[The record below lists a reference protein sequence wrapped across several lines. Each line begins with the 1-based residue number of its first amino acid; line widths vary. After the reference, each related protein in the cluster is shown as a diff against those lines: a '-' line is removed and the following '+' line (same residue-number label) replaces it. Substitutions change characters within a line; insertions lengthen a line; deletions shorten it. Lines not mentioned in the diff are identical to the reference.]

1 MDLIISLLT
10 TFTALV
16 FAAIVLSQYRARRR
30 PYQLVWSAGLSVYAL
45 AALAQAAAEVAG
57 WSPPLYKAWYVLGG
71 LYAASWLGM
80 GTVYLLA
87 PRRAAHAVLVALAA
101 LSVLGLLLVLA
112 ADVPAA
118 ALPRSGHPHVRVMP
132 PAVRITAVVLNT
144 FGTAALV
151 GGAAW
156 SAWSF
161 WRRGAP
167 PQRVISTALIAAGA
181 LLPAAAG
188 TLLAFG
194 LPDLFYFLT
203 FAGIVVIFAGFLAN
217 AEIVAV
223 RLILRPAH

>member
-10 TFTALV
+10 VVTALV
-16 FAAIVLSQYRARRR
+16 FAAVVLGQYLARRR
-30 PYQLVWSAGLSVYAL
+30 PYQLVWSAGLFVYAL
-45 AALAQAAAEVAG
+45 AALAQAAAEVIG

-87 PRRAAHAVLVALAA
+87 PRRAAHAVLAALAIV
-101 LSVLGLLLVLA
+101 SVLGLLPALA
-112 ADVPAA
+112 ADVPAI

-132 PAVRITAVVLNT
+132 PPVRITAIVLNT
-144 FGTAALV
+144 FGTVALV

-161 WRRGAP
+161 WRRGTP
-167 PQRVISTALIAAGA
+167 PQRVVSTVLIAVGG
-181 LLPAAAG
+181 LLPATAG

-217 AEIVAV
+217 TEIVAV
-223 RLILRPAH
+223 RLIPRPAH

>member
-10 TFTALV
+10 AVTALV
-16 FAAIVLSQYRARRR
+16 FAAIVFSQYLARRR
-30 PYQLVWSAGLSVYAL
+30 PYQLVWSAGLLVYAL
-45 AALAQAAAEVAG
+45 AAVAQAAAEAAG
-57 WSPPLYKAWYVLGG
+57 WSPPLYKAWYILGG

-87 PRRAAHAVLVALAA
+87 PRRAAHVVLAA
-101 LSVLGLLLVLA
+101 LVAVSILGLLLVLA
-112 ADVPAA
+112 ADVPAHM
-118 ALPRSGHPHVRVMP
+118 LPRSGHPHVRVMP
-132 PAVRITAVVLNT
+132 PPVRLTAILLNI
-144 FGTAALV
+144 FGTVALV

-161 WRRGAP
+161 WRRSAP
-167 PQRVISTALIAAGA
+167 PQRVLSTALIAAGG
-181 LLPAAAG
+181 LLPATAG

-217 AEIVAV
+217 SEIVAV